1 MDCMEFMWDDVGP
14 LKDDIIKIWTN
25 DTSVSKLKNRLST
38 VFLLIWNIEN
48 VENFK

>member
-38 VFLLIWNIEN
+38 VFPLIWNIEN